1 MTRTNSCNFLVDFT
15 GTKHFETLV
24 RKKEETS
31 FCRLVGF
38 VHGVNGSRQADGL
51 RFLVYGPR
59 ADIVYATVQKG
70 SRCYVMSHVQI
81 RTDTNNNVYT
91 EFVVEDI
98 QYISGCDLEAGEVVR
113 RKLVEAGVLKPSPQD
128 PEYQKQEEKDSD
140 YDPQQI

>member
-15 GTKHFETLV
+15 GTKDFKTLL

-38 VHGVNGSRQADGL
+38 VHGVNGSRVADGL

-59 ADIVYATVQKG
+59 ADIVYATVKKG
-70 SRCYVMSHVQI
+70 SRCYVMSHVQV
-81 RTDTNNNVYT
+81 RTDSMNNVFT
-91 EFVVEDI
+91 EFVIEDV
-98 QYISGCDLEAGEVVR
+98 QYISGCDLEAGEAVR

-128 PEYQKQEEKDSD
+128 PEYIKEDAKDSD
-140 YDPQQI
+140 YDPEQI